1 MPYFLATWAV
11 ESWLPPT
18 SEVISTS
25 GTRLSASRCFCPNA
39 PCPATQIFIFAL
51 SNLSCLSHAPQ
62 RRHCERSEAIQCG
75 AAELDCFVASLLAMT
90 ISCERDRLSHA
101 PRRASSCRR
110 AFWTFPRVF
119 SRRGDAA
126 PE

>member
-25 GTRLSASRCFCPNA
+25 GIRLSASRCFCPNA
-39 PCPATQIFIFAL
+39 PCPATQIFMAEPLGLL
-51 SNLSCLSHAPQ
+51 S
-62 RRHCERSEAIQCG
+62 RRHCEERSDEAIQFCG
-75 AAELDCFVASLLAMT
+75 AVLDCFAPLAMT
-90 ISCERDRLSHA
+90 ISCEGAELSRA
-101 PRRASSCRR
+101 QRRASSCQR
-110 AFWTFPRVF
+110 ASWLCLRPF
-119 SRRGDAA
+119 SQRGDAA